1 MCMESEVSLPPFVLL
16 VSVWYSAG
24 AEFDHSF
31 PPVVAGNSD
40 NELQFPSPLSELVP
54 ATPGYIC
61 LSPAQCVS
69 MIVRYYNT

>member
-1 MCMESEVSLPPFVLL
+1 MLL

-24 AEFDHSF
+24 AEFDHSL
-31 PPVVAGNSD
+31 PLSHPVVAGSGD
-40 NELQFPSPLSELVP
+40 DELQFPCPLSELVP
-54 ATPGYIC
+54 ATPGYVC

>member
-1 MCMESEVSLPPFVLL
+1 MLL

-24 AEFDHSF
+24 AEFDHSL
-31 PPVVAGNSD
+31 PLSHPVVAGSGD
-40 NELQFPSPLSELVP
+40 DELQFPCPLSQNFP